1 MGAPVSAAS
10 HTPGPWSVETP
21 MEHELSIVE
30 ASKPT
35 YEWKFIACVPYG
47 GRNDGDFSRPVADA
61 NARLISAA
69 PDLLA
74 LAKKYASECAMCG
87 GTNRDPWNSPTGKPC
102 DVCAPIHAVI
112 AKAEGQQS

>member
-69 PDLLA
+69 PDLLEVLRVYA
-74 LAKKYASECAMCG
+74 AYDEYINGPEGDPSTDRLQKAKVA
-87 GTNRDPWNSPTGKPC
+87 
-102 DVCAPIHAVI
+102 I
-112 AKAEGQQS
+112 AKAEGRI